1 MRWKLPPLGVYPSLV
16 KRLMHMVIGATLII
30 LPAVAVLL
38 FWAPDRGTRWQ
49 HEWARKTQKEK
60 PAA

>member
-1 MRWKLPPLGVYPSLV
+1 MRRKPLPLGVSPSLV
-16 KRLMHMVIGATLII
+16 KRLVLVVIGATLII

-60 PAA
+60 TAA